1 MDGRINIRK
10 IKSGTGRMK
19 RSRKYF
25 TLIELLIV
33 IAIIAILAGLLLPA
47 LHSARKAAKG
57 VECKN
62 NLSTIGKMFG
72 MYAGDFQDFCPPSIV
87 GNNGGGSPTAN
98 RLFWTSLLFFYKYL
112 PNPGTKNYVNDLPVG
127 KKSIVLCPM
136 APKMN
141 GYFTE
146 ENHTL
151 YTSYGYNDYIY
162 TAESKRPDGWINYKP
177 HSGDPINN
185 YSGVIG
191 CTYNLS
197 RVKTPSSVIIIGES
211 AASAGDFKPFYIL
224 RGTTTDISSQRWMPA
239 IFLHN
244 NGTVMNASFADGHV
258 QGIPFHQYIRSY
270 NGHNQL
276 IRVP

>member
-1 MDGRINIRK
+1 MDGKINIRK

-127 KKSIVLCPM
+127 KNQSYF
-136 APKMN
+136 ARWRPK
-141 GYFTE
+141 
-146 ENHTL
+146 
-151 YTSYGYNDYIY
+151 
-162 TAESKRPDGWINYKP
+162 
-177 HSGDPINN
+177 
-185 YSGVIG
+185 
-191 CTYNLS
+191 
-197 RVKTPSSVIIIGES
+197 
-211 AASAGDFKPFYIL
+211 
-224 RGTTTDISSQRWMPA
+224 
-239 IFLHN
+239 
-244 NGTVMNASFADGHV
+244 
-258 QGIPFHQYIRSY
+258 
-270 NGHNQL
+270 
-276 IRVP
+276 